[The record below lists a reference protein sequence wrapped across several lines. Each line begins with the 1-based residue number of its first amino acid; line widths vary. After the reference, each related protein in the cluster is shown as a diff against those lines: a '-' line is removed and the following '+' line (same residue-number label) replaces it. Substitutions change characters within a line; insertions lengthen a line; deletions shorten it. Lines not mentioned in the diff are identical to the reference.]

1 MTKINDILCGII
13 LPITLLGAG
22 IYFAIK
28 LRFFYLFKPI
38 KTLKTMLF
46 SKGGFPSLCIALA
59 GTLGI
64 GNIVGV
70 SSAIIGGG
78 YGSIFWM
85 WVSAFLAMSLKYT
98 EVVLAMRHRKKTGG
112 KYHGGAPYYI
122 YEGFKG
128 KLGTRLAFILGA
140 SFGALCALNSL
151 STGNLVQTNAVSN
164 ILPIPKLIFGIIFAL
179 LSFLVVCRGIK
190 RIEKFTSVLM
200 PILSVVY
207 ILLCLFVLIKNVRE
221 IPTAFYT
228 IFKEAFKIKSAFYG
242 TLGYGITR
250 AMRFGICRG
259 LLSNE
264 AGCGT
269 SPCAH
274 ASSSS
279 ENAHAQG
286 CLGVF
291 EVFFDTIVLCTLT
304 ALVIIVSAQNTA
316 LSPLSL
322 VVSSFELHLGVFG
335 KYAVLISCLLFA
347 FATVV
352 TQYFYGVESLK
363 FISKSKKL
371 KHIFSITFFIVT
383 VFSAVISSSIMWEIS
398 DFILAI
404 MTVFNVICL
413 LFLRKEI

>member
-22 IYFAIK
+22 VYFAIK
-28 LRFFYLFKPI
+28 LKFFYLFKPI
-38 KTLKTMLF
+38 KTLKAMLF
-46 SKGGFPSLCIALA
+46 SKGGFPSLTVALA

-98 EVVLAMRHRKKTGG
+98 EVVLAIRYRKKENG

-122 YEGFKG
+122 YEGFKNR
-128 KLGTRLAFILGA
+128 LGSRFSFILGA
-140 SFGALCALNSL
+140 SFGVLCALNSL
-151 STGNLVQTNAVSN
+151 STGNLVQTNAVSG
-164 ILPIPKLIFGIIFAL
+164 ILPMPKLIFGIIFAF

-207 ILLCLFVLIKNVRE
+207 ILLCLYVLLTNLRLL
-221 IPTAFYT
+221 PSAFYT
-228 IFKEAFKIKSAFYG
+228 IFKEAFSIKSAFYG
-242 TLGYGITR
+242 TLGFGISR
-250 AMRFGICRG
+250 AMRLGICRG

-274 ASSSS
+274 ASSSNES
-279 ENAHAQG
+279 PHAQG

-304 ALVIIVSAQNTA
+304 ALVIIVSVKNIANEPLELV
-316 LSPLSL
+316 LSAFASSL
-322 VVSSFELHLGVFG
+322 GGFG
-335 KYAVLISCLLFA
+335 RYAVLICCLLFA

-371 KHIFSITFFIVT
+371 KLVFSIIFFLVT
-383 VFSAVISSSIMWEIS
+383 IFSAVISSYLMWEIA

-413 LFLRKEI
+413 LLLRKEI